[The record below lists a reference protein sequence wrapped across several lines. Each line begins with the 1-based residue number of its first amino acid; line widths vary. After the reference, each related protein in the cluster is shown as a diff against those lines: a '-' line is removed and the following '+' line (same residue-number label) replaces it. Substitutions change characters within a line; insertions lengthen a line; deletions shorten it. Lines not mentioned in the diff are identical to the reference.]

1 MRDREL
7 ATRDN
12 KIAVNQII
20 TECGTSC
27 DTTHQNIHTKVTYIS
42 FHAHTEATAQES
54 KKREVMISTFSLA
67 TLLLLGLCTTQVAA
81 RGYMRT
87 MDAAAYVRDDFNAS
101 VAMPLRVKP
110 GRVYEFSTPADT
122 DDDHFV
128 NIQCPQP
135 KKTQKKGF
143 LTYLS
148 YVNSF
153 PDTPVYV
160 YQLGDDYNDNQG
172 AMYSARDEPGYGSL
186 LPLFCSNGV
195 LTVAFNYE
203 GT

>member
-1 MRDREL
+1 MS
-7 ATRDN
+7 
-12 KIAVNQII
+12 VH
-20 TECGTSC
+20 S
-27 DTTHQNIHTKVTYIS
+27 
-42 FHAHTEATAQES
+42 HTEATAQES
-54 KKREVMISTFSLA
+54 EKSKVMISKLSVA
-67 TLLLLGLCTTQVAA
+67 TLLLLGLCTAQVAA

-87 MDAAAYVRDDFNAS
+87 MDATAYVRDDFNAS
-101 VAMPLRVKP
+101 VAMPLRVRP

-122 DDDHFV
+122 DDDRFV

-135 KKTQKKGF
+135 KKAQKKGF

-148 YVNSF
+148 YINSF

-160 YQLGDDYNDNQG
+160 YQLGDGYEDNQG
-172 AMYSARDEPGYGSL
+172 TMYSARDEPGYGSL

-195 LTVAFNYE
+195 LTVAFNYQ